1 MKEFII
7 GAILGYCINAILDKI
22 RDYASNKIKSSR
34 ISKICHQLQNLNFKV
49 DADYMA
55 IDHAVP
61 KYLEDNISL
70 KQTDKTVTVP
80 IPENYIKTL
89 EKLGFESH
97 NCDTVDISLIEK
109 SFKHIGI
116 DNYTSLISEASNS
129 VAIDFIKELNEGKIR
144 FNGYL
149 FGVEHLMINRHGQN
163 EDPTLKMSFYK
174 TDFFTF
180 RVFAKLYQELRN
192 RFVIKEIN
200 DLNSVPAFLCSFGI
214 GCFIIATDDIED
226 YLIIAHRG
234 NGVIVDKDRYHYSMN
249 EAFSLMDI
257 DIYGNISFTS
267 CLFRG
272 LREELG
278 LNENYRKQIVDYGFL
293 DVDIMLNRFEMGI
306 SCYAKIKFDNT
317 FTMEKFKELYKAAQ
331 DKELETIELE
341 IIAMSKLRNFIKDH
355 ESQFSVGCIN
365 GLKSLLSR
373 YESNYI

>member
-97 NCDTVDISLIEK
+97 NCDTVDISIIEK

-163 EDPTLKMSFYK
+163 EDPTLK
-174 TDFFTF
+174 
-180 RVFAKLYQELRN
+180 
-192 RFVIKEIN
+192 
-200 DLNSVPAFLCSFGI
+200 
-214 GCFIIATDDIED
+214 
-226 YLIIAHRG
+226 
-234 NGVIVDKDRYHYSMN
+234 
-249 EAFSLMDI
+249 
-257 DIYGNISFTS
+257 
-267 CLFRG
+267 CLFI
-272 LREELG
+272 
-278 LNENYRKQIVDYGFL
+278 KQI
-293 DVDIMLNRFEMGI
+293 
-306 SCYAKIKFDNT
+306 
-317 FTMEKFKELYKAAQ
+317 
-331 DKELETIELE
+331 
-341 IIAMSKLRNFIKDH
+341 
-355 ESQFSVGCIN
+355 
-365 GLKSLLSR
+365 SLLSE
-373 YESNYI
+373 YLPNYIKNSEIVL